1 MEYRLIKFMLVSFR
15 TLHKS
20 QTRQGQPLSSCSRIS
35 PADRPM
41 PSVVE
46 TGSNRN
52 SRDRRWL
59 QDPRGHF
66 GRCKFRAR
74 LFSRCPHTARKRSG
88 RSAGARQHEWQ
99 QGRDNNLEEDNI
111 SCIVVSTIDHNC
123 PRRSLGGHHFP
134 SAMEAHRHHQLE
146 GSEEGVHPSS
156 LLFPN

>member
-59 QDPRGHF
+59 QDPRGHY
-66 GRCKFRAR
+66 GRCKFRAAF
-74 LFSRCPHTARKRSG
+74 LSLPAH
-88 RSAGARQHEWQ
+88 SAGKGAGVPLVRANTS
-99 QGRDNNLEEDNI
+99 GNNNLEEDNI

-123 PRRSLGGHHFP
+123 PRRSLGGRHFP

-146 GSEEGVHPSS
+146 GSEEGVHPSP